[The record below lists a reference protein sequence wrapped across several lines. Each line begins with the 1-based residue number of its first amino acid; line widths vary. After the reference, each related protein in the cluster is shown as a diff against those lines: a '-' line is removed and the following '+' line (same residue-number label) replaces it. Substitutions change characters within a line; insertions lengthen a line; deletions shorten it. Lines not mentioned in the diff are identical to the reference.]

1 MTPEY
6 LRSLIEGREE
16 LRSAPVDRQILDVY
30 RELLSIRRDLLAS
43 QLGVENV
50 VDAQTYEMILQG
62 GAEKDYT
69 IHTVASQLAHHIAER
84 LVENN
89 LVKTEKRTADDA
101 MQSIVRLSTRAFFVD
116 EQVMEKLTNLCLE
129 LEARG
134 GLRLRK

>member
-1 MTPEY
+1 MTPEN

-30 RELLSIRRDLLAS
+30 RELLSIRRDLLAN

-50 VDAQTYEMILQG
+50 INAETYEMILQA
-62 GAEKDYT
+62 GAEKDYV
-69 IHTVASQLAHHIAER
+69 IHSVADRIAHNIASL
-84 LVENN
+84 LVEHK
-89 LVKTEKRTADDA
+89 LVKTEKQTADDS
-101 MQSIVRLSTRAFFVD
+101 MQSIVRLSTRVFFVD
-116 EQVMEKLTNLCLE
+116 ERTIEKLTSLCLE